1 MPMRQRIRQSSS
13 LFVLS
18 AVALAALVGGG
29 LGGCSG
35 SSSSYS
41 GIKSN
46 LTPELD
52 TLWQRPTDVD
62 NDLVLMDD
70 ENWRMFREDLG
81 RAFYVDRPSRLSPEP
96 NPR

>member
-1 MPMRQRIRQSSS
+1 MSMRQRIRQSSS
-13 LFVLS
+13 LLAVS
-18 AVALAALVGGG
+18 AFAFGACV
-29 LGGCSG
+29 GGCSG
-35 SSSSYS
+35 SSASYS

-81 RAFYVDRPSRLSPEP
+81 RAFYTDRPSRLSPEP